1 MSYWDYEEPMWEPS
15 EADELFSEIKQKL
28 IDSAKSSLKS
38 DMEYLKNRNEY
49 LEKRNKE
56 LEDKARTDK
65 EYTECE
71 CRRWIIEEIN
81 QTTLLGFMHL
91 LDEVLETVY
100 ENKND
105 LRNNKARMIEFLSR
119 RMIE

>member
-1 MSYWDYEEPMWEPS
+1 MRSVCVNCDLGLKRS
-15 EADELFSEIKQKL
+15 EC
-28 IDSAKSSLKS
+28 
-38 DMEYLKNRNEY
+38 
-49 LEKRNKE
+49 
-56 LEDKARTDK
+56 TDK

-71 CRRWIIEEIN
+71 YRRWIVEEIN
-81 QTTLLGFMHL
+81 QTALLGFMHL

-119 RMIE
+119 GMIE

>member
-1 MSYWDYEEPMWEPS
+1 MKSVCENCDLGLNRS
-15 EADELFSEIKQKL
+15 EC
-28 IDSAKSSLKS
+28 
-38 DMEYLKNRNEY
+38 
-49 LEKRNKE
+49 
-56 LEDKARTDK
+56 TDK

-105 LRNNKARMIEFLSR
+105 LRNNKARMIEFLSKSI
-119 RMIE
+119 IE

>member
-1 MSYWDYEEPMWEPS
+1 MKSVF
-15 EADELFSEIKQKL
+15 ANCELG
-28 IDSAKSSLKS
+28 LKRV
-38 DMEYLKNRNEY
+38 ECTN
-49 LEKRNKE
+49 
-56 LEDKARTDK
+56 K

-71 CRRWIIEEIN
+71 CRRWILKEIN
-81 QTTLLGFMHL
+81 QTTLLGFMYL

-119 RMIE
+119 GMIE

>member
-1 MSYWDYEEPMWEPS
+1 MKSVCANCDLGLKRS
-15 EADELFSEIKQKL
+15 EC
-28 IDSAKSSLKS
+28 
-38 DMEYLKNRNEY
+38 
-49 LEKRNKE
+49 
-56 LEDKARTDK
+56 TDK

-71 CRRWIIEEIN
+71 CRKWIIEEIN

-105 LRNNKARMIEFLSR
+105 LRNNKARMIGFLSKSI
-119 RMIE
+119 IE